1 MSTQSKVVVANDAFW
16 TAAKKPDW
24 IAFTNPLEVLP
35 RNDLR
40 EHVFGRK
47 CWCKPFE
54 EDDVIV
60 HNSMDGRE
68 RFERLEWK
76 AS

>member
-1 MSTQSKVVVANDAFW
+1 MSALGRMVGVDPRTN
-16 TAAKKPDW
+16 W
-24 IAFTNPLEVLP
+24 IALADPPEVVP

-54 EDDVIV
+54 EDGVIV
-60 HNSMDGRE
+60 HNSADGRE
-68 RFERLEWK
+68 RFERLERK